1 MRRPFFTATPVAVFA
16 VPAAVM
22 ILAAPFAHAQTAIE
36 DSCKSSG
43 GTYNASQVKAHVGED
58 ENLFETC
65 CTGTGP
71 SQKCVTY
78 KNGVE
83 SGN

>member
-1 MRRPFFTATPVAVFA
+1 MRRPVFTALPVAAFA
-16 VPAAVM
+16 VPAMAM
-22 ILAAPFAHAQTAIE
+22 ILAAPFAHAQTDVE

-43 GTYNASQVKAHVGED
+43 GTYSANQVKAHFGED
-58 ENLFETC
+58 ESLFETC